1 MSLWFAEPY
10 YLRAHKQE
18 VFVVDP
24 LVGAVSVTA
33 CTLIFG
39 RFPWR

>member
-1 MSLWFAEPY
+1 MSWFAQPY

-18 VFVVDP
+18 VFAVDSP
-24 LVGAVSVTA
+24 VGAVSVTA

-39 RFPWR
+39 RFL